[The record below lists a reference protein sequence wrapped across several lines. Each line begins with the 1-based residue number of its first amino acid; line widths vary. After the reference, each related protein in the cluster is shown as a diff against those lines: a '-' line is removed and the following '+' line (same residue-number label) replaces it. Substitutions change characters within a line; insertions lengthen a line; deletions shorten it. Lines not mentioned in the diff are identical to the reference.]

1 MSIGGFPRC
10 TRSGNVP
17 VIAFFNNKGG
27 VGKTSLVY
35 HLSWM
40 YASLGQAV
48 LVADLDP
55 QANLTTAFLDEGR
68 LEELWPDGAH
78 AETIY
83 GCIEPLLRG
92 VGDVLDRPHVERIDE
107 RFSLLVGDLALAR
120 FEDELSQQWPL
131 CLDGKERAFRVIS
144 AFWRII
150 QNSAAQTHS
159 ELVLIDMGPN
169 LGAVNRAVLVACDYL
184 VIPLAPDL
192 FSLQGL
198 KNLGPVVRT
207 WRKEWQD
214 RRERNPVQD
223 LSLPEGRMKPL
234 GYVVMQHSVRL
245 DRPVKAYER
254 WMARIPNVYA
264 AEVADEEQPVDH
276 KATLDGRSAEADRE
290 HPDPNCLGLVKHY
303 RSLMAMSQE
312 ARKPMFCLRPADGAI
327 GSHAKAVSD
336 AEENFRQ
343 LAVEILKRCQLDLD
357 SEMME

>member
-1 MSIGGFPRC
+1 MS
-10 TRSGNVP
+10 VP

-40 YASLGQAV
+40 YSRLGRAV

-55 QANLTTAFLDEGR
+55 QANLTAAFLDDDR

-78 AETIY
+78 IETIY

-107 RFSLLVGDLALAR
+107 RFHLLAGDLALAR
-120 FEDELSQQWPL
+120 FEDELSHQWPL

-150 QNSAAQTHS
+150 QRSATQTRS
-159 ELVLIDMGPN
+159 EFILIDLGPN
-169 LGAVNRAVLVACDYL
+169 LGAVNRAALVASDYL

-198 KNLGPVVRT
+198 QNLGPVVRT

-223 LSLPEGRMKPL
+223 LPLPAGRIEPL
-234 GYVVMQHSVRL
+234 GYVVMQHAMRL
-245 DRPVKAYER
+245 NRPVKAYER
-254 WMARIPNVYA
+254 WIARIPEVYA
-264 AEVADEEQPVDH
+264 VEVVDEEHPADKEH
-276 KATLDGRSAEADRE
+276 LDA
-290 HPDPNCLGLVKHY
+290 NCLGLVKHY
-303 RSLMAMSQE
+303 RSLMPMSQE
-312 ARKPMFCLRPADGAI
+312 ARKPMFYLTVADGAI
-327 GSHAKAVSD
+327 GSHAKAVRD

-343 LAVEILKRCQLDLD
+343 LAVEIVKRCQLDVDL
-357 SEMME
+357 EMIE

>member
-1 MSIGGFPRC
+1 MSI
-10 TRSGNVP
+10 P

-40 YASLGQAV
+40 YANLGRAV

-55 QANLTTAFLDEGR
+55 QANLTAAFLDDDR

-78 AETIY
+78 VETIY

-92 VGDVLDRPHVERIDE
+92 VGDVLDKPHVERIDE
-107 RFSLLVGDLALAR
+107 RFFLLVGDLALAR
-120 FEDELSQQWPL
+120 FEDELSHQWPL
-131 CLDGKERAFRVIS
+131 CLDRKERAFRVIS

-150 QNSAAQTHS
+150 QRSAAQTRS
-159 ELVLIDMGPN
+159 ELILIDLGPN
-169 LGAVNRAVLVACDYL
+169 LGAVNRAALVASDYL

-214 RRERNPVQD
+214 RRKRNPVQD
-223 LSLPEGRMKPL
+223 LPLPEGRIEPL
-234 GYVVMQHSVRL
+234 GYVVMQHAVRL

-254 WMARIPNVYA
+254 WMARIPEVYA
-264 AEVADEEQPVDH
+264 AEVMGQVEAYNYMSLQKDS
-276 KATLDGRSAEADRE
+276 RSADDA
-290 HPDPNCLGLVKHY
+290 NCLGSVKHY
-303 RSLMAMSQE
+303 RSLMPMSQE
-312 ARKPMFCLRPADGAI
+312 ARKPMFHLTSADGAI
-327 GSHAKAVSD
+327 GSHAKAVRD
-336 AEENFRQ
+336 AKENFRQ
-343 LAVEILKRCQLDLD
+343 LAVEIVKRCQLDVDLAD
-357 SEMME
+357 DGVIKK